1 MADYYDD
8 DRPPL
13 PPVRK
18 ESAHPFNSFCH
29 SSSSAGSI
37 STYDDCYPHMLG
49 VLPRQRALSTSNTS
63 PILDKP
69 LPKTPDEDDTKKP
82 KSKCKLI

>member
-13 PPVRK
+13 PPVRND
-18 ESAHPFNSFCH
+18 SARTFNSFCH

-37 STYDDCYPHMLG
+37 STS
-49 VLPRQRALSTSNTS
+49 STSTNNTSSSSNTS